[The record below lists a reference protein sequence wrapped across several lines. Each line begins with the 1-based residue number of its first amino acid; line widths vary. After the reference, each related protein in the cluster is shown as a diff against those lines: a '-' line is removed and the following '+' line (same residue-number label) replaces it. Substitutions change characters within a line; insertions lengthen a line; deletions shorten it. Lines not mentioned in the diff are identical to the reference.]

1 MWYSYYI
8 NIMKSGED
16 EIMIK
21 AVVKQIG
28 EHSMDSKDEMIILFG
43 EKVTEEL
50 EKYSVIQ
57 KIETDEPFDLE
68 VGHTILFDDQEYHI
82 VKIGSVANKHL
93 DTMGHV
99 SLMFKNPEGMDE
111 LSNAIYLEPYTF
123 PKIEKGTVITYR

>member
-1 MWYSYYI
+1 
-8 NIMKSGED
+8 
-16 EIMIK
+16 MIK

-57 KIETDEPFDLE
+57 KIETDESFNLE
-68 VGHTILFDDQEYHI
+68 EGRTILFDDQEYHI
-82 VKIGSVANKHL
+82 VQIGSVANKHL

-99 SLMFKNPEGMDE
+99 TLMFKSPEGMDE

-123 PKIEKGTVITYR
+123 PTITEGTVITYR